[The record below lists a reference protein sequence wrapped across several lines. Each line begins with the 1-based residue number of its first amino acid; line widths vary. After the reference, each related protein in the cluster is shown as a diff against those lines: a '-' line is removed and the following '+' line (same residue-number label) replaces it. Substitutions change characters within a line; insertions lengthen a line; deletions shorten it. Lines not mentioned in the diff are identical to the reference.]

1 MQPAPSSS
9 MSGIASSLKKNR
21 KIPAQQL
28 SGSRISGGLLG
39 LVIFSF
45 PIVVILA
52 IFLGTVD
59 LETAETLFALFG
71 EGSQRTDTIIA
82 FQRLPRVI
90 VGLLVGVHFALSGA
104 LLQAI
109 TRNPLADPTI
119 LGVSQ
124 GATLAVMLF
133 LMFAVYAGNSDGSQ
147 LFTIPLE
154 YLPLAGCL
162 GGLIAGF
169 AVYLLSWQSGLSPL
183 RLTLMGIA
191 LGAVLHALAMGL
203 LAGWGSTRMES
214 ILLWMSGSLYAR
226 GWDHLIYLLPWTVA
240 SLFFLPLLRR
250 PVRLLQ
256 LEDDCATSFGLSVPL
271 WRSLAL
277 AVGAGLAASAVGVV
291 GPVGFIGL
299 VVPHLARYLSRGT
312 NQHFYIP
319 IVALLGAGLVVGSD
333 LIGRLLLSPN
343 EVPVGIIA
351 ALLGVPVFLVLLRRY
366 G

>member
-1 MQPAPSSS
+1 MPHAPSS
-9 MSGIASSLKKNR
+9 GISPVAKGHEKPQIQ
-21 KIPAQQL
+21 KI
-28 SGSRISGGLLG
+28 SGSPTSSWALG
-39 LVIFSF
+39 LVLLCV
-45 PIVVILA
+45 PLVVILA

-59 LETAETLFALFG
+59 LESTDTLLALLG
-71 EGSQRTDTIIA
+71 DGSQRSDTIIA
-82 FQRLPRVI
+82 SQRLPRVI

-147 LFTIPLE
+147 LFAIPVE
-154 YLPLAGCL
+154 YLPLAGCF
-162 GGLIAGF
+162 GGLVAGF

-226 GWDHLIYLLPWTVA
+226 GWDHLVYLLPWTLA

-250 PVRLLQ
+250 PLHLLQ
-256 LEDDCATSFGLSVPL
+256 LEDDCAASFGLSVPL

-291 GPVGFIGL
+291 GPVGFVGL
-299 VVPHLARYLSRGT
+299 VVPHLARILCRG
-312 NQHFYIP
+312 NNERYYIF

-333 LIGRLLLSPN
+333 LIGRLLLSPD